1 MAGTCFMQR
10 PSIGPFRIRGAAS
23 LPTSNARVATTGN
36 APSWQVRR
44 VDGANVLTL
53 SGDWIAQSGRIPAF
67 PVDGLAEAVAGRGLA
82 LDIAGVGRWDS
93 GLIGFLWDARR
104 AAVAAGMT
112 VDAAGLPESART
124 LLGLLPDRLAEPRPA
139 ARRRFLPLQ
148 WLGGRTIA
156 LLAEVGVVSTLLATT
171 GRGGLQALA
180 GRARMRAVDLLG
192 NVRDA
197 GPSAL
202 IIVSVVNFLIGAILA
217 FVGAVQLR
225 KFAADIYVANLV
237 GLAVVREMAAV
248 MTAIIMAGRTGGA
261 YAARIATMQGNEEID
276 ALQVVGIP
284 VADYILLPAI
294 LALIITMPFLYL
306 YGCLVGMVGGFAVSI
321 AMLNITGPGYLNQTL
336 GAVPIEQFAFGF
348 VKSIAFAILIGVT
361 SCRIGLKAGRSAA
374 DVGVA
379 ATRAVVTGIVG
390 VIAVDAVFAVL
401 ANVVG
406 F

>member
-1 MAGTCFMQR
+1 MQ
-10 PSIGPFRIRGAAS
+10 
-23 LPTSNARVATTGN
+23 
-36 APSWQVRR
+36 
-44 VDGANVLTL
+44 LT
-53 SGDWIAQSGRIPAF
+53 GDWIAQSGRIPVF
-67 PVDGLAEAVAGRGLA
+67 PPDGIAGADTGRRLA
-82 LDIAGVGRWDS
+82 LDISGVGRWDS
-93 GLIGFLWDARR
+93 GLIAFLWDARR
-104 AAVAAGMT
+104 AAMAAGIS
-112 VDAAGLPESART
+112 VDTTPLPESART
-124 LLGLLPDRLAEPRPA
+124 LLGLLPDSLAEPPA
-139 ARRRFLPLQ
+139 MPHRRFAPLH
-148 WLGGRTIA
+148 WIGGHAVGLLTELGVLSI
-156 LLAEVGVVSTLLATT
+156 LLAATA
-171 GRGGLQALA
+171 RGGVRALA

-202 IIVSVVNFLIGAILA
+202 LIVSVVNFLIGAILA

-276 ALQVVGIP
+276 ALQVIGIP

-294 LALIITMPFLYL
+294 LALVFTMPFLYL
-306 YGCLVGMVGGFAVSI
+306 YGCLVGMFGGFVVSI
-321 AMLNITGPGYLNQTL
+321 AMLNITGPGYLTQSI
-336 GAVPIEQFAFGF
+336 GAVPIDQFAFGLI
-348 VKSIAFAILIGVT
+348 KSIAFAILIGVT

-390 VIAVDAVFAVL
+390 VIVVDAIFAVL
-401 ANVVG
+401 ADVVG
-406 F
+406 L